1 MKVLQINCVYKKGS
15 TGKIVAD
22 IHEGLIKRGIESIVC
37 YGRGEKVKEE
47 HVYKTCGEVYS
58 KLNNLWSRVS
68 GLMYGGLRLSTN
80 RLISIIKKEKPDIV
94 HLHCIN
100 GYFVNIY
107 RLVTFLKNSGVKTV
121 LTLHAEFMHT
131 ANCGHAFDCEDWKTG
146 CKNCK
151 RWRQETRSWFFNGT
165 HRSWKKMKKAFDGF
179 NNLIV
184 VSVSPWL
191 MERAK
196 QSPMFSDKEHVV
208 VLNGVETEVFK
219 IYDTENLRIKHNL
232 RDCKVILHVTPH
244 FSDLPDDNKGGFY
257 VLEVAKRLLNE
268 KVKVL
273 VAGDYDH
280 AIHDVPKNV
289 VFLDRISDQT
299 ELAKYYSMA
308 DLALLT
314 SHKETFSMVC
324 AESLAC
330 GTPIVGFKAGA
341 PEQIAI
347 KEYSTF
353 VEYGDIDNLTE
364 SVKSL
369 LNKDIDKEEISR
381 LAHEVYAD
389 EKMIE
394 KNLQIY
400 LK

>member
-1 MKVLQINCVYKKGS
+1 
-15 TGKIVAD
+15 
-22 IHEGLIKRGIESIVC
+22 
-37 YGRGEKVKEE
+37 
-47 HVYKTCGEVYS
+47 
-58 KLNNLWSRVS
+58 
-68 GLMYGGLRLSTN
+68 
-80 RLISIIKKEKPDIV
+80 
-94 HLHCIN
+94 
-100 GYFVNIY
+100 
-107 RLVTFLKNSGVKTV
+107 
-121 LTLHAEFMHT
+121 
-131 ANCGHAFDCEDWKTG
+131 
-146 CKNCK
+146 
-151 RWRQETRSWFFNGT
+151 
-165 HRSWKKMKKAFDGF
+165 
-179 NNLIV
+179 
-184 VSVSPWL
+184 
-191 MERAK
+191 
-196 QSPMFSDKEHVV
+196 
-208 VLNGVETEVFK
+208 
-219 IYDTENLRIKHNL
+219 
-232 RDCKVILHVTPH
+232 VILHVTPH